1 MEEVQD
7 SEAVVLED
15 LVSVKMALLLEVG
28 LEIMQTALI
37 MMETSLA
44 VLVDVAA
51 HLGMVE
57 VLAHLVMVEVHAHSG
72 MVEDHAR
79 LARVEVHAHLVMV
92 EVHVDH
98 LQAEGAALRT
108 MVDKQLF
115 DLMLVSFLDKI
126 EVSIHLL
133 PFHTKYGPQLQKI
146 INKNQSI

>member
-57 VLAHLVMVEVHAHSG
+57 VLAHLVMVEVHA
-72 MVEDHAR
+72 R

-126 EVSIHLL
+126 KVSIHLL